1 MKRLISFAAVVLM
14 IAAGTKTYAQDV
26 PVLNRVHVSGGPK
39 IGVNLSKVDGQS
51 WDGGYKTN
59 LLGGIWL
66 AVHGNRFGIQVEG
79 LYSQTSYITGP
90 GFDTIYKQY
99 IQAGKDSLQNGQFRL
114 SYFNIPIMAQV
125 RILNRVWLQ
134 VGPQYSG
141 VVSIRDKDEFVKDA
155 EQLFHQGTISVVG
168 GLWIEMTRHLNAG
181 ARYVMAL
188 SDFNKTDLESWKQ
201 RDVQIHIGYK
211 F

>member
-1 MKRLISFAAVVLM
+1 MNRYITLAAAVLLAFGAS
-14 IAAGTKTYAQDV
+14 AAKAQDV
-26 PVLNRVHVSGGPK
+26 PVLNRIHVGIGPK
-39 IGVNLSKVDGQS
+39 VGVNLSKMDGQS

-59 LLGGIWL
+59 LLGGVWL
-66 AVHGNRFGIQVEG
+66 SVHGSRFGIQAEG
-79 LYSQTSYITGP
+79 LYTQSTYITGS

-99 IQAGKDSLQNGQFRL
+99 IMAGKDSLQGGRFRM
-114 SYFNIPIMAQV
+114 SHFNIPIMAQV

-141 VVSIRDKDEFVKDA
+141 IVSLKDKDGFVKDV
-155 EQLFHQGTISVVG
+155 EQLFKDGTISVVG
-168 GLWIEMTRHLNAG
+168 GLWIEMSRHLNAG
-181 ARYVMAL
+181 ARYVMGM
-188 SDFNKTDLESWKQ
+188 SDINKTDLESWKP

>member
-1 MKRLISFAAVVLM
+1 MKHFTSFV
-14 IAAGTKTYAQDV
+14 AGILLLCSAFPARAQDV
-26 PVLNRVHVSGGPK
+26 PVLNRIHIGIGPK
-39 IGVNLSKVDGQS
+39 VGVNLSKMDGHS

-59 LLGGIWL
+59 LLGGAWL
-66 AVHGNRFGIQVEG
+66 AVHGSRFGIQVEG
-79 LYSQTSYITGP
+79 LYTQSTYITGA

-99 IQAGKDSLQNGQFRL
+99 IMAGKDSLQGGQFRM
-114 SYFNIPIMAQV
+114 SHFNIPIMAQV

-141 VVSIRDKDEFVKDA
+141 VLTLTDKDGFVRDA
-155 EQLFHQGTISVVG
+155 TELFKEGTISAVG
-168 GLWIEMTRHLNAG
+168 GLWVEMSRHLNAG

-188 SDFNKTDLESWKQ
+188 SNLNKTDEESWKQ